1 MDREKLGRWR
11 WLVELLAWV
20 FLFGLFYGLMLF
32 MPTPGADFHPP
43 DAPFID
49 YPPWITILVLPV
61 RSMAIAKALT
71 LTALAFALWRAHAK
85 PLHYLLA
92 FTAMPL
98 YGNLWL
104 SQYEFIPLFGLTLLP
119 WGLPLAI
126 TKPQVAA
133 WGLLAWWLR
142 HPSKLKIAGAV
153 IGGVLISFLIYGWW
167 PLRLQTPTT
176 IDTIYN
182 LSAWYW
188 GGPLIG
194 LIVVAAALAVTW
206 KTRDMDQA
214 MALGALA
221 TPYIQNH
228 SYLLLLPALTRL
240 SGWRLFFVW
249 LTTWL
254 GVVAL
259 ILDDRFRV
267 LELVFPLSL
276 WAALHWAGNAPA
288 TETR

>member
-1 MDREKLGRWR
+1 MNLERFGRWR
-11 WLVELLAWV
+11 RLVGLIAWV
-20 FLFGLFYGLMLF
+20 SLFGLFYVLMLF
-32 MPTPGADFHPP
+32 VPTPGADFHPP
-43 DAPFID
+43 DSPFID

-71 LTALAFALWRAHAK
+71 FTALAFSLWRSSAK

-92 FTAMPL
+92 FTSMPL

-133 WGLLAWWLR
+133 WGVMAWWLR
-142 HPSKLKIAGAV
+142 QPNKLKIAVAV
-153 IGGVLISFLIYGWW
+153 IGGVLLSFLIYGWW
-167 PLRLQTPTT
+167 PSRLQTPTT

-188 GGPLIG
+188 GGPLMG
-194 LIVVAAALAVTW
+194 LIAVVAAFAVTL

-221 TPYIQNH
+221 TPYIQDH
-228 SYLLLLPALTRL
+228 SYLLLLPALVRL
-240 SGWRLFFVW
+240 SGWRLFGVW
-249 LTTWL
+249 LTTWF
-254 GVVAL
+254 GIAA
-259 ILDDRFRV
+259 ILFDDRFRV
-267 LELVFPLSL
+267 LELLFPVSL
-276 WAALHWAGNAPA
+276 WAALYWQPRIPSVESG
-288 TETR
+288 